1 VDHVISGS
9 IPTQMST
16 EGKSQTS
23 GQPAPVKKKFS
34 LTKNTF
40 RRKSQH
46 KASASSLG
54 SSNCDGEKAAIAN
67 SAGSTV
73 DSRVWKYSDVLVSLV
88 IWGQGQQGVC

>member
-1 VDHVISGS
+1 
-9 IPTQMST
+9 MST

-54 SSNCDGEKAAIAN
+54 SSNCEGEKAAVVN